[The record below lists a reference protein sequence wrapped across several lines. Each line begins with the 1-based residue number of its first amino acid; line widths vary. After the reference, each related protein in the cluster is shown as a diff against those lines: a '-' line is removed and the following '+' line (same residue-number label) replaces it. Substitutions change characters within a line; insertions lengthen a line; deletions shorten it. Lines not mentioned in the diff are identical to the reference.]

1 MRKFKTGA
9 SHASSKGRANSLRK
23 TIVHPLEPVYDKNSR
38 VLVLGT
44 MPSPKSREYGFY
56 YSHPQNRFWRILSD
70 LFHEPLPQTNEEKA
84 ALLLRHQIALWDVL
98 HSCKIDGA
106 DDASIRDPVP
116 NDIAGLLKKT
126 AIQAVFT
133 TGAKAAS
140 LYRKLCL
147 PRTGVEAVALPSTSP
162 ANCRFYTYDKLLEAY
177 RVLLQYTK

>member
-1 MRKFKTGA
+1 MKT
-9 SHASSKGRANSLRK
+9 
-23 TIVHPLEPVYDKNSR
+23 TVIHPLQPVYDKNSR

-56 YSHPQNRFWRILSD
+56 YSHPQNRFWRIISD
-70 LFHEPLPQTNEEKA
+70 LYHEMLPQTNEQKTM
-84 ALLLRHQIALWDVL
+84 LMLRHHIALWDVL
-98 HSCKIDGA
+98 QSCKIDGA

-116 NDIAGLLKKT
+116 NDIAGLLKNT
-126 AIQAVFT
+126 EIQGVFT

-147 PRTGVEAVALPSTSP
+147 PETGIEAVSLPSTSP

-177 RVLLQYTK
+177 RVLLDCTK